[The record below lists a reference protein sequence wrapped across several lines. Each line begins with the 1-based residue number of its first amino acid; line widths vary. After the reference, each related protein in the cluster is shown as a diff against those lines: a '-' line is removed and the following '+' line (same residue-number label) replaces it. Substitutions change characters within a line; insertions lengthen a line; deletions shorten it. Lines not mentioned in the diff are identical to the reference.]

1 MTIDISIIISQ
12 MQMFGFLILAGF
24 VMHKTGLIKE
34 QYIDGI
40 LVFVTKVIFPSMLI
54 TMIPNSGSRQEI
66 LANWK
71 VPLTMILFGFVT
83 LMIGFA
89 IAKLLRFESKVRYRM
104 HAVACSFGNAGF
116 IGAPLCVAVFP
127 ELGIPI
133 GFYVFCEA
141 AICWLVGPVVMNPKE
156 RFDIRNL
163 KRLVTSATVAI
174 TIGFILAFLDIHPTG
189 WVPWDTVT
197 QIGATT
203 KYFASF
209 YIGLNL
215 ARTGLR
221 NVFTDPRVL
230 ATSVCKLLLFPLGLF
245 LFIRQFGIFSGN
257 LLGFFLIMGGTPTGM
272 AVSIVAEI
280 SGGDKEYAL
289 SATMINTILC
299 LFTIPLIA
307 KIAMML

>member
-1 MTIDISIIISQ
+1 MTIDTSIIISQ

-24 VMHKTGLIKE
+24 VMHKSGLIRE
-34 QYIDGI
+34 QHIDGI

-54 TMIPNSGSRQEI
+54 TMISNSGSRQEI

-71 VPLTMILFGFVT
+71 VPVTMILYAFVT

-89 IAKLLRFESKVRYRM
+89 AAKLLRFDSKVRSRM
-104 HAVACSFGNAGF
+104 HAVASSFGNAGF
-116 IGAPLCVAVFP
+116 IGAPLCAAVFP

-133 GFYVFCEA
+133 GFYVICEA
-141 AICWLVGPVVMNPKE
+141 AICWLVGPVIMNPKG
-156 RFDIRNL
+156 RFDLSNL
-163 KRLVTSATVAI
+163 KRLVSPATVAI
-174 TIGFILAFLDIHPTG
+174 VIGFVLAFLDIHPKG
-189 WVPWDTVT
+189 WVIWDTVT

-215 ARTGLR
+215 ARTGLK
-221 NVFTDPRVL
+221 NVFTDPRVFV
-230 ATSVCKLLLFPLGLF
+230 TSVCKLILFPLGLF

-272 AVSIVAEI
+272 VVSIVAEI
-280 SGGDKEYAL
+280 SGGDKEYGL

-299 LFTIPLIA
+299 LFTVPLIA